1 MKITF
6 GVLQPGELILV
17 KVGIMQPAPWKIP
30 IFLGGLSSL
39 PMHPHPSKYVCP
51 LARCKHFHGE
61 MRKILL
67 LCAAKVSDK
76 RIRFCYMSPLNITP
90 NNWIKSFIATGGDVL
105 KHSSKGDVWQTLQI
119 GALQRGSESL
129 WLVWGSQGWW
139 LKMLVSVIIVAGF
152 FLSFGSFSLKKFTDN
167 STKNRIVA

>member
-1 MKITF
+1 
-6 GVLQPGELILV
+6 
-17 KVGIMQPAPWKIP
+17 
-30 IFLGGLSSL
+30 
-39 PMHPHPSKYVCP
+39 
-51 LARCKHFHGE
+51 

-105 KHSSKGDVWQTLQI
+105 KHSQKGDVWQTLQI

-139 LKMLVSVIIVAGF
+139 LKMLVSVIIVAVF
-152 FLSFGSFSLKKFTDN
+152 FLSFGSISF
-167 STKNRIVA
+167 

>member
-30 IFLGGLSSL
+30 IFFGGVIFS
-39 PMHPHPSKYVCP
+39 PHCILTHQAMLCP
-51 LARCKHFHGE
+51 VARCKHFHGE

-90 NNWIKSFIATGGDVL
+90 NNWIKSFIATRGDVL
-105 KHSSKGDVWQTLQI
+105 KHSQKGDVWQTLQI
-119 GALQRGSESL
+119 GALPRGSESL
-129 WLVWGSQGWW
+129 
-139 LKMLVSVIIVAGF
+139 
-152 FLSFGSFSLKKFTDN
+152 
-167 STKNRIVA
+167 